1 MNEPWLREEEGRWVE
16 SPQRQGLYSLNIQD
30 LMLPSMKQWDLDK
43 VNLLFSEEMAS
54 KGLDVPLLD
63 LVQEDKLIWDIGN

>member
-1 MNEPWLREEEGRWVE
+1 
-16 SPQRQGLYSLNIQD
+16 
-30 LMLPSMKQWDLDK
+30 MLPSVKQWDLDK

-54 KGLDVPLLD
+54 KGLAVPLLD